1 MYPAP
6 PSLRRGDN
14 LQLTCALL
22 KPQMCPAPPSETI
35 CSKISHSVCHLQALK
50 KLTAKALCKRHVCS
64 HHLCQM
70 YVPHVCSHHLCQ
82 MYVSHVCSHDLCQI
96 MYPMFAH
103 IIYVRCMYPTV
114 SRTAVVWAISS
125 ALNFGQNVKL
135 RCKRLFSH
143 IFFFSLNFPPP
154 LRPTLS
160 FVSKWL
166 VEFDVDES
174 LLE

>member
-6 PSLRRGDN
+6 PCLRRGDN
-14 LQLTCALL
+14 LQLTWALL

-50 KLTAKALCKRHVCS
+50 KLTAKTLCKRHVCL

-70 YVPHVCSHHLCQ
+70 YVSHVCSRHLCQMYVSHVCSHHLCQ
-82 MYVSHVCSHDLCQI
+82 MYVSHVCSHHLCQ
-96 MYPMFAH
+96 MYVSH
-103 IIYVRCMYPTV
+103 SEQKRCGV
-114 SRTAVVWAISS
+114 SDKLCI
-125 ALNFGQNVKL
+125 KL
-135 RCKRLFSH
+135 RSECKAAVRKKNFH
-143 IFFFSLNFPPP
+143 RYFFFSLNFPPP
-154 LRPTLS
+154 IS

-174 LLE
+174 LLW